1 MITVV
6 ANKERRFPNRRPL
19 ERRSSGRFVN
29 RPFLLAKTPMFAV
42 IAILTL
48 AFGIGANSAFSAVE
62 ILQEIIEQSHVVD
75 PNGTLS
81 IHDTDGSIQ
90 IYGSDSPEISIL
102 AIKKAYTQD
111 RLKSIVVDVRATPKS
126 IEIETTTVP
135 KKRALS
141 LRDRSGTVEY
151 IVTVPQTIRITRL
164 DLVNGEILV
173 EGLRGGSASAHVVN
187 GVLTAH
193 NCFGDLDFT
202 IVRGRLE
209 VAYDWWDNTR
219 FVVRLSSSHGNIRA
233 IIPSDAS
240 AGITAR
246 TETGRIE
253 NVFELRKEIPREP
266 VHSLEFATKPTP
278 EATFEISS
286 ASGAIRIEKAY

>member
-6 ANKERRFPNRRPL
+6 ANKERRFANRPPL
-19 ERRSSGRFVN
+19 GRRSSGRFVN
-29 RPFLLAKTPMFAV
+29 RPSLRAKTPMFAV

-62 ILQEIIEQSHVVD
+62 ILEEIIEQRHALD
-75 PNGTLS
+75 PDATLS

-90 IYGSDSPEISIL
+90 IYGSDSSEISIQ

-126 IEIETTTVP
+126 IAIETIIPP

-141 LRDRSGTVEY
+141 LSDRSGTVEY
-151 IVTVPQTIRITRL
+151 IITVPQTIRITRL
-164 DLVNGEILV
+164 ELVNGEILV
-173 EGLRGGSASAHVVN
+173 EGLRGGSASAHLVN
-187 GVLTAH
+187 GLLTAH

-202 IVRGRLE
+202 IVNGRLE
-209 VAYDWWDNTR
+209 VVYDWWDNTK
-219 FVVRLSSSHGNIRA
+219 FSVRLSSSHGNIRA

-246 TETGRIE
+246 TGTGRIANALE
-253 NVFELRKEIPREP
+253 MQKEIPREP
-266 VHSLEFATKPTP
+266 VHSLEFATDPTP
-278 EATFEISS
+278 ETAFEINST
-286 ASGAIRIEKAY
+286 SGNIRIDKAY